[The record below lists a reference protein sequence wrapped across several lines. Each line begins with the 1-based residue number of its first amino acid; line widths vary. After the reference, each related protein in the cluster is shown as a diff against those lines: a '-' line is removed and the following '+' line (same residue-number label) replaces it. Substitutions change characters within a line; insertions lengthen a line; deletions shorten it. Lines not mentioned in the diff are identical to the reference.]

1 MCIFFTKVK
10 AMQDLLEHCVKLVVR
25 FLCIHCTYLCVGLK
39 LMLIIAGVFLRSQD
53 KEPNTEVANRKENI
67 IVACL
72 HTLVAS

>member
-1 MCIFFTKVK
+1 
-10 AMQDLLEHCVKLVVR
+10 
-25 FLCIHCTYLCVGLK
+25 
-39 LMLIIAGVFLRSQD
+39 MLIIAVVCLLCVQVRSQD